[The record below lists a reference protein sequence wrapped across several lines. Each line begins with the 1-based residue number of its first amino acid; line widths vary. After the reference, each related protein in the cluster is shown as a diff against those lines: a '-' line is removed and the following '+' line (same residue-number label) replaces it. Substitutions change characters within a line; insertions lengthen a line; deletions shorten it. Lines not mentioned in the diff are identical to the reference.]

1 MTKNLQTLQ
10 KRIRI
15 AKKSKL
21 TKSAS
26 CWLGQGDTAFRQSSL
41 QRAFDE
47 YHATHPEVLAMII
60 KFARQTKARGYK
72 TYGVASIIERLRW
85 HFNID
90 KGTKFAIRD
99 GFNSRYARL
108 VMETC
113 PDLRGFF
120 RTSRLKTQ

>member
-1 MTKNLQTLQ
+1 MTKKIQALQR
-10 KRIRI
+10 RIRI
-15 AKKSKL
+15 AKKTKL
-21 TKSAS
+21 TKAAAL
-26 CWLGQGDTAFRQSSL
+26 WLGQSDTAFRQSSL

-47 YHATHPEVLAMII
+47 YHVTHPEVLAMIV
-60 KFARQTKARGYK
+60 KFARQIKARGYK
-72 TYGVASIIERLRW
+72 TYGMASIIERLRW
-85 HFNID
+85 HYNID

-120 RTSRLKTQ
+120 RTSRLKA